1 MSLLE
6 RVFVAAGSNQGDRA
20 AYLTRAREAI
30 AKIPLTT
37 VLGVSSVEETEPVGG
52 PPQPAF
58 LNQIIVVETGLD
70 PNRFLKALQKIEDAE
85 GRVRVER
92 WGPRTLD
99 LDIVRFGT
107 RRLRDPDL
115 VIPHPELPRRD
126 FWQREIAEV
135 EALLAEQ
142 AR

>member
-20 AYLTRAREAI
+20 AYLKRAREAI
-30 AKIPLTT
+30 AKIPLST

>member
-1 MSLLE
+1 VSLLE
-6 RVFVAAGSNQGDRA
+6 RVYVAAGSNEGDRA
-20 AYLTRAREAI
+20 GYLRRAREAL

-37 VLGVSSVEETEPVGG
+37 VLGVSSVEETAPVGG
-52 PPQPAF
+52 PPQPPF

-85 GRVRVER
+85 GRVRLER

-115 VIPHPELPRRD
+115 VIPHPELPRRE

>member
-1 MSLLE
+1 VSLVE
-6 RVFVAAGSNQGDRA
+6 RVFIAAGSNQGDRA
-20 AYLTRAREAI
+20 GYLARARDAI
-30 AKIPLTT
+30 ARIPLTT
-37 VLGVSSVEETEPVGG
+37 VLGASSVEETEPAGG

-58 LNQIIVVETGLD
+58 LNQIVVVETGLD

-85 GRVRVER
+85 GRVRMER

-115 VIPHPELPRRD
+115 VIPHPELPRRE

-135 EALLAEQ
+135 EALLANQ
-142 AR
+142 AS

>member
-6 RVFVAAGSNQGDRA
+6 RVYVAAGSNQGDRA
-20 AYLTRAREAI
+20 GYLTRARDAI
-30 AKIPLTT
+30 ARIPLTT
-37 VLGVSSVEETEPVGG
+37 LLGVSSVEETEPVGG

-115 VIPHPELPRRD
+115 VIPHPELPRRE

-135 EALLAEQ
+135 EARLAEQ